1 MSVTRIA
8 VVTSL
13 SQFVNILSII
23 VADVSVILVGFKI
36 VGIHTVWIDK

>member
-8 VVTSL
+8 VFISL
-13 SQFVNILSII
+13 SEFVNILSII

-36 VGIHTVWIDK
+36 DGPYTINHGQ